1 MDARQPSRPAAGV
14 CTLPAMLRAATALLV
29 AAALALLVAA
39 TASAALP
46 KPRHTKKIDVPKS
59 IAGVELKMKIEDAD
73 KEWGRKGDCDLKGF
87 SACTYE
93 ARNPRS
99 GSASIEAARRG
110 NVSSIGIFAGRSK
123 NDRWVFQGK
132 LLRIEAKRGIGLG
145 ARGGKVPKAYPEAI
159 RTANRTGYIVEG
171 KGRSYMTFQT
181 LDGRHIT
188 GITLVDGRHQG

>member
-1 MDARQPSRPAAGV
+1 MP
-14 CTLPAMLRAATALLV
+14 RAATALLV
-29 AAALALLVAA
+29 ATALALLLAA
-39 TASAALP
+39 SASAALP

-59 IAGVELKMKIEDAD
+59 IAGIGLKMKIEDAD

-87 SACTYE
+87 STCVYD

-99 GSASIEAARRG
+99 GSASVEAARRG
-110 NVSSIGIFAGRSK
+110 NVSSIGIFAGRNK
-123 NDRWVFQGK
+123 NDRWVFKGK

-145 ARGGKVPKAYPEAI
+145 APGRKVPKAYPDAI

-181 LDGRHIT
+181 LDGKHIT